1 MLPHNSLYDTDIH
14 PKKLAT
20 EFNPKLTTYS
30 FTNIAANKALFHS
43 DAGPASQIQSRPKPP
58 ISGNQANVETTE
70 EEQAQPAPP
79 PTH

>member
-1 MLPHNSLYDTDIH
+1 M
-14 PKKLAT
+14 
-20 EFNPKLTTYS
+20 TYS